1 MSLWKKD
8 GDLWYAERADLEAAI
23 AASGHSEDILR
34 RKLGAGYSELQEALR
49 GKRLG
54 GWTISHLEWGLTPEN
69 THAG

>member
-34 RKLGAGYSELQEALR
+34 RKLGAGYSELQELCEANA
-49 GKRLG
+49 
-54 GWTISHLEWGLTPEN
+54 WVAGLSLTLN
-69 THAG
+69 GA